1 MNDNLT
7 SITDFK
13 IPVHR
18 SLLQP
23 DMLMGIGTN
32 AATMLLVLTILC
44 MQIVGLWFIFISV
57 GIYFV
62 LRILCKSDP
71 YLLEQLLDNIL
82 EQDMYHG

>member
-13 IPVHR
+13 ITVHR

-32 AATMLLVLTILC
+32 AATMLLVVTILC